1 MKQSDLYR
9 TDIDFK
15 ALSDQIWSLA
25 SKVEHDEGLLEK
37 IYELGKDDQNS
48 VYHYLARLIEAILGG
63 MWVSNEDLAKQM
75 DLNVTDH
82 HKYVEIYG
90 VLNGL
95 E

>member
-1 MKQSDLYR
+1 MKQSDLFR

-15 ALSDQIWSLA
+15 ELSDQIWGLA
-25 SKVEHDEGLLEK
+25 SKVERDDGLLQK
-37 IYELGKDDQNS
+37 IYDMGKQDGNS
-48 VYHYLARLIEAILGG
+48 VYHYLARLIESILDG

-75 DLNVTDH
+75 DLNVDDH
-82 HKYVEIYG
+82 HKYIEIYG